1 MPAGRSLE
9 HPPIPLMKQHTFLH
23 SAAIAAIATSAVLVA
38 EEPKG
43 WQTTANINA
52 SVAKGNSDTLLVGAA
67 IKTLK
72 KWEKNEV
79 ALGADTTYGNNRDQA
94 SGLRTTTAQNY
105 GAFAQYNR
113 LITERWYFAALVD
126 GRQDRIAGVNYRV
139 SLAPSAGYYAV
150 KNDTFTLS
158 FEAGPGFIFESLK
171 GAGTENYLAL
181 RLAENFRWK
190 INERASLQQK
200 FEYLPKVEDFGNY
213 VANFDLTL
221 SSKITEKLSVNV
233 TFQDFY
239 RSEPA
244 PGRKEND
251 LRLLAGLGYTF

>member
-1 MPAGRSLE
+1 
-9 HPPIPLMKQHTFLH
+9 MKQHSLLQ
-23 SAAIAAIATSAVLVA
+23 AAVVGLVAGSTLAFA

-72 KWEKNEV
+72 KWDKNEV
-79 ALGADTTYGNNRDQA
+79 ALGADTTYGNNRDINT
-94 SGLRTTTAQNY
+94 GNRTTTAQNY

-113 LITERWYFAALVD
+113 LITDRWYFAALVD
-126 GRQDRIAGVNYRV
+126 GRQDRIAGIDYRL
-139 SLAPSAGYYAV
+139 SLAPSAGYYLI

-158 FEAGPGFIFESLK
+158 GEVGPGFIFEQLK
-171 GAGTENYLAL
+171 GSGSANYISL
-181 RLAENFRWK
+181 RVAENFRWK
-190 INERASLQQK
+190 INERASLAQK
-200 FEYLPKVEDFGNY
+200 AEFLPKVDELDNY
-213 VANFDLTL
+213 VFNFDMTL
-221 SSKITEKLSVNV
+221 SSKITEKLSVNI

-239 RSEPA
+239 RSVPA
-244 PGRKEND
+244 VGRKEND

>member
-1 MPAGRSLE
+1 
-9 HPPIPLMKQHTFLH
+9 MKLQSFLPYAVVGLVASSTFAL
-23 SAAIAAIATSAVLVA
+23 A

-43 WQTTANINA
+43 WQTTANVNA

-72 KWEKNEV
+72 KWDKNEV
-79 ALGADTTYGNNRDQA
+79 ALGADTTYGNNRDINT
-94 SGLRTTTAQNY
+94 GNRTTTAQNY

-113 LITERWYFAALVD
+113 LITDRWYFAALVD
-126 GRQDRIAGVNYRV
+126 GRQDRIAGIDYRL
-139 SLAPSAGYYAV
+139 SLAPSAGYYLI

-158 FEAGPGFIFESLK
+158 GEVGPGFIFEQLK
-171 GAGTENYLAL
+171 GAGSANYISL
-181 RLAENFRWK
+181 RVAENFRWK
-190 INERASLQQK
+190 INERASLTQK
-200 FEYLPKVEDFGNY
+200 AEFLPKVDEFDNY
-213 VANFDLTL
+213 VFNFDMTL

-239 RSEPA
+239 RSVPA

>member
-1 MPAGRSLE
+1 
-9 HPPIPLMKQHTFLH
+9 MKQNSFLQL
-23 SAAIAAIATSAVLVA
+23 AAITALTSSSVFGA

-72 KWEKNEV
+72 KWDKNEL
-79 ALGADTTYGNNRDQA
+79 ALGADTTYGNNRQQ
-94 SGLRTTTAQNY
+94 STGLQTTTAQSY

-126 GRQDRIAGVNYRV
+126 GRQDRIAGIDYRF
-139 SLAPSAGYYAV
+139 SLAPAAGYYAV
-150 KNDTFTLS
+150 KNDTVTLS
-158 FEAGPGFIFESLK
+158 FEVGPGYIFESLK
-171 GAGTENYLAL
+171 GAGSDNYLSL
-181 RLAENFRWK
+181 RVAENFRWK

-200 FEYLPKVEDFGNY
+200 VEYLPKIDEFGNY
-213 VANFDLTL
+213 VLNFDLTL
-221 SSKITEKLSVNV
+221 SSKITEKLSANI

-239 RSEPA
+239 RSTPA

-251 LRLLAGLGYTF
+251 LRLLAGLGYSF

>member
-1 MPAGRSLE
+1 
-9 HPPIPLMKQHTFLH
+9 MKQQSFLQ
-23 SAAIAAIATSAVLVA
+23 SAVVGLFAGTTLAFA

-43 WQTTANINA
+43 WQTTANVNA

-72 KWEKNEV
+72 KWDKNEV
-79 ALGADTTYGNNRDQA
+79 ALGADTTYGNNRDINT
-94 SGLRTTTAQNY
+94 GNRTTTAQNY

-113 LITERWYFAALVD
+113 LITDRWYFAALVD
-126 GRQDRIAGVNYRV
+126 GRQDRIAGIDYRV
-139 SLAPSAGYYAV
+139 SLAPSAGYYLI

-158 FEAGPGFIFESLK
+158 GEVGPGFIFERLK
-171 GAGTENYLAL
+171 GAGTANYISL
-181 RLAENFRWK
+181 RVAENFRWK
-190 INERASLQQK
+190 INDRASLTQK
-200 FEYLPKVEDFGNY
+200 AEFLPKVDELDNY
-213 VANFDLTL
+213 VFNFDMTL

-239 RSEPA
+239 RSTPA